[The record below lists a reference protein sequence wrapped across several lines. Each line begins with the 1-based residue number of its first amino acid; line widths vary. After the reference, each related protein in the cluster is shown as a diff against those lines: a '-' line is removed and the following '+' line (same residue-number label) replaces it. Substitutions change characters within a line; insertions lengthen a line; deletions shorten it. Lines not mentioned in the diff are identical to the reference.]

1 MFDFLRNLTKT
12 EAEKQQER
20 ISAYLDDAL
29 TPDESAAFE
38 EQLVADTALRA
49 SLEQQRMVK
58 QDISQLPRLHAPRNF
73 TLDPAVY
80 GRPAPQPAFKLYPVM
95 RAATALAAIMVIFL
109 FSLEIF
115 SPSANQSQTA
125 AESPITLS
133 NAARDDAI
141 EDAADT
147 VADADDEGAAPAPEA
162 GIFSEPLAEGES
174 VEEALESEEEAFE
187 EEAMQEEPAA
197 EDAASED
204 EGAETA
210 GEVAAAVEEEM
221 AAEPPQP
228 AEPTPAVGAA
238 GGDNPPPVAAT
249 EQPLTVTQ
257 ESETEITGGDGY
269 SITQGQE
276 PSTTLG
282 IVTTIPT
289 ATLDRGL
296 NTEFFSTTTVVPA
309 TQFGLDDDTAESPLR
324 LLQIGAGIL
333 FLILLTATW
342 LIRRRL

>member
-20 ISAYLDDAL
+20 VSAYLDDAL

-38 EQLVADTALRA
+38 EQLAADTALRA

-95 RAATALAAIMVIFL
+95 RAATALAAVMLIFL

-133 NAARDDAI
+133 NAAREDAI
-141 EDAADT
+141 EEAADT
-147 VADADDEGAAPAPEA
+147 VGDAADEGAAPAPEA
-162 GIFSEPLAEGES
+162 GIFSESLAEGES

-197 EDAASED
+197 EDAD
-204 EGAETA
+204 AETA

-221 AAEPPQP
+221 AVDPPQP

-269 SITQGQE
+269 SIAQGQE